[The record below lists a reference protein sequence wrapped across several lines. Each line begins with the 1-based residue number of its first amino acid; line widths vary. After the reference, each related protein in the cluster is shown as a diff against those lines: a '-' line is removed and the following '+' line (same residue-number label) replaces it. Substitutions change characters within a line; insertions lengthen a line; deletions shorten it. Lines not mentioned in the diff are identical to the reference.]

1 MKKLLEY
8 RTAIM
13 KISQNAKNQL
23 SNSLI
28 RLQSQIPIEFQRTT
42 RTLSEFDK
50 FKAVKL
56 KFLLLL
62 YAGPIVF
69 KRVLSDAA
77 YKYFLFLH
85 VACRILCSKKLA
97 LINYENAKK
106 FLEQFVKISE
116 KLYGKI
122 IL

>member
-28 RLQSQIPIEFQRTT
+28 RLQSQVPIEFQRTT

-56 KFLLLL
+56 KFLLLC
-62 YAGPIVF
+62 AGPIVF

-77 YKYFLFLH
+77 YKHFLFLH

-106 FLEQFVKISE
+106 FLEQFMKISE